1 MWHLIR
7 SRFKINLQQPVSKL
21 WQEKYLAREVQA
33 VWNDWQLIKT
43 RRERSWMIGNLI
55 RGRRKNREKEQNE
68 CLNSYVLA
76 PAAVKGGLEQAV
88 AGGLTLK
95 LVCKVDETI
104 QCSLASIAC
113 GSWMYLITFG
123 VAWFCTAFSAGHHGS
138 RRNMSNKISRMCSLT
153 VLRYQKTH
161 RALEQSPQ
169 SYLKAKKTTK

>member
-1 MWHLIR
+1 
-7 SRFKINLQQPVSKL
+7 
-21 WQEKYLAREVQA
+21 
-33 VWNDWQLIKT
+33 
-43 RRERSWMIGNLI
+43 MIGNLI

-123 VAWFCTAFSAGHHGS
+123 VAWFCRAFSAGHHGS
-138 RRNMSNKISRMCSLT
+138 HRNTSNKITRICGLT
-153 VLRYQKTH
+153 ALRYQKIH
-161 RALEQSPQ
+161 RALEQSPP
-169 SYLKAKKTTK
+169 SYVKAEKKNQTQQNKINKKVQGVLVQYFSSSASAPSLTKGSFF

>member
-1 MWHLIR
+1 MIYTSYGSPKIKMWHLIR
-7 SRFKINLQQPVSKL
+7 PRFKINLQQPVFKL
-21 WQEKYLAREVQA
+21 WQEKYLALEVQA
-33 VWNDWQLIKT
+33 VWHDWQLIRT

-68 CLNSYVLA
+68 CLNSDVLA

-123 VAWFCTAFSAGHHGS
+123 EAGFFTGLSAGHHGS
-138 RRNMSNKISRMCSLT
+138 HRNTSNKISQMHSF
-153 VLRYQKTH
+153 
-161 RALEQSPQ
+161 
-169 SYLKAKKTTK
+169 TTKKLREL